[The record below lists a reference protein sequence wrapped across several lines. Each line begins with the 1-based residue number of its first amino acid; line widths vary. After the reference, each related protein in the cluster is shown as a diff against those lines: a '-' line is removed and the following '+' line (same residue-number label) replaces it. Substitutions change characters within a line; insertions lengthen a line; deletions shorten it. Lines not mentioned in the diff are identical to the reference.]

1 VGGFPHSIDA
11 RSPDA
16 ERLGDVR
23 GAEAL
28 SLHLAHRSRVYR
40 GAPALIKPA
49 AFALAIPSSCR
60 SFRRFVSNSADTPSM
75 SKKHLPA
82 ALPVSIGCSVAFNEA
97 PRAHLADDVLQVD
110 NASSQSI
117 NTCDHQDVAVM
128 EKIENRPQLI
138 MPLCGCAAALL
149 GSDHIASGRPQG
161 GVLN

>member
-1 VGGFPHSIDA
+1 MSEILSQVPNEARLVGGFPHSIDA

-60 SFRRFVSNSADTPSM
+60 SFRRFVSNSANTPSM

-97 PRAHLADDVLQVD
+97 PRARTWAHDVLQVG
-110 NASSQSI
+110 NASS
-117 NTCDHQDVAVM
+117 
-128 EKIENRPQLI
+128 K
-138 MPLCGCAAALL
+138 
-149 GSDHIASGRPQG
+149 
-161 GVLN
+161 